1 MIIFYFLCEECLNI
15 FGEDI
20 KVWINKLKFKD
31 YIKVIYDKLRI
42 NRKFFEIFFQ
52 FVCDEIIK
60 YVKKLFIQFFK
71 FIDVNKIFMVGGFF
85 ELYIL

>member
-42 NRKFFEIFFQ
+42 NRKFFEIFF
-52 FVCDEIIK
+52 
-60 YVKKLFIQFFK
+60 
-71 FIDVNKIFMVGGFF
+71 
-85 ELYIL
+85 